1 MGYTPFFQW
10 VICLYPIF
18 RQTPIAY
25 DEFPSGLEVVITKD
39 KAEAEEVS
47 KAHGTWKKA
56 PGTTDGEPCG
66 YLT

>member
-1 MGYTPFFQW
+1 VGH
-10 VICLYPIF
+10 LLKYPIF
-18 RQTPIAY
+18 RQTPFHAY
-25 DEFPSGLEVVITKD
+25 DEFPSGIEVVITKD

-56 PGTTDGEPCG
+56 TSRTTDGEMWKPSG